1 MLFNEACHR
10 NVNLEHPMFYNETN
24 DGRDDSSGSD
34 NFLIDSVPG
43 VVRMETEGC
52 DCLKEEADRR
62 GPDDYLVKCQIQD
75 ALKLTARELGHL
87 RLCTTPQ
94 DTETIPFGL
103 EVHLPAVS
111 LGWLQA
117 PAGDT
122 FTSLGALS

>member
-62 GPDDYLVKCQIQD
+62 GPDDHLVKCQIQD

-87 RLCTTPQ
+87 RLCTMP
-94 DTETIPFGL
+94 
-103 EVHLPAVS
+103 
-111 LGWLQA
+111 
-117 PAGDT
+117 
-122 FTSLGALS
+122 